1 MPHTQVVPQVSKRV
15 RCADTADYGAR
26 MSGAGRE
33 GLSFVGALV
42 PSFERR
48 AELVFLGQGETGGER
63 LHAAGA
69 GGFGK

>member
-26 MSGAGRE
+26 MAGRE
-33 GLSFVGALV
+33 GLSVVGALV
-42 PSFERR
+42 PAFERR
-48 AELVFLGQGETGGER
+48 AELVFLGQGETSGER

-69 GGFGK
+69 GRFGK